1 MCHWRS
7 LTSMGHS
14 EVYYVDTHMYTCFK
28 IHPIT
33 ECFLSSGLIL
43 DTGSTVFDHN
53 SFYANYS
60 PPPPDR
66 GAEYCDK
73 RVCLPVCLSMIIS
86 SELQIQFSPTC
97 VCVCVTYGHG
107 LVLLWWHSDTFCI
120 SGFMNDVIFANKPR
134 LLDVTTQLKCSA
146 HAALGLAINYA
157 Q

>member
-7 LTSMGHS
+7 LTSMRHS

-60 PPPPDR
+60 PPPIGER
-66 GAEYCDK
+66 SIVINVS
-73 RVCLPVCLSMIIS
+73 VCVSVHDHIFRTAHPI
-86 SELQIQFSPTC
+86 FTNFC

-146 HAALGLAINYA
+146 HAALGLTTNYA